1 MSEADW
7 LHFAREDLCV
17 AELAFSAQIYS
28 QVCFHA
34 QQCVEK
40 ALKASLR
47 HHGIVPPRS
56 HQLSL
61 LVGLLPDDPLAD
73 LHSAIVLLD
82 RFYILTRYPD
92 ASPGPLSEEL
102 PNEPDAQ
109 EALSVAQEVMR
120 WTERWIA
127 P

>member
-1 MSEADW
+1 MNEADW
-7 LHFAREDLCV
+7 LYFAREDLRV

-28 QVCFHA
+28 QACFHA

-40 ALKASLR
+40 AIKARLR
-47 HHGIVPPRS
+47 HHGAAPPRT

-61 LVGLLPDDPLAD
+61 LVSLLPDDALAE
-73 LHSAIVLLD
+73 LRSAIVLLD

-92 ASPGPLSEEL
+92 ALPGDLQEEL
-102 PNEPDAQ
+102 PNEVDAQ
-109 EALSVAQEVMR
+109 EALSVAREVLR
-120 WTERWIA
+120 RTEQWIA

>member
-56 HQLSL
+56 HQLSTQFRNFAL
-61 LVGLLPDDPLAD
+61 CLPRCEQR
-73 LHSAIVLLD
+73 V
-82 RFYILTRYPD
+82 
-92 ASPGPLSEEL
+92 
-102 PNEPDAQ
+102 
-109 EALSVAQEVMR
+109 
-120 WTERWIA
+120 
-127 P
+127 

>member
-7 LHFAREDLCV
+7 LHFAREDLRV
-17 AELAFSAQIYS
+17 AELALSAQIYS
-28 QVCFHA
+28 QACFHA

-40 ALKASLR
+40 ALKARLR

-61 LVGLLPDDPLAD
+61 LASLLPDDPLAD
-73 LHSAIVLLD
+73 LHSAVVLLD

-92 ASPGPLSEEL
+92 ALPGALSDEL
-102 PNEPDAQ
+102 PNERDAQ
-109 EALSVAQEVMR
+109 EALSVAREVLQQ
-120 WTERWIA
+120 TEWWIVR
-127 P
+127 